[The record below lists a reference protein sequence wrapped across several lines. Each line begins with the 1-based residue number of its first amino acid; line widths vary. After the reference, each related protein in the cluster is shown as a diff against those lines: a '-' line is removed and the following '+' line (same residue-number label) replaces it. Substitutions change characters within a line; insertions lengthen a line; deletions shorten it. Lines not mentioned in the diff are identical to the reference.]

1 MSSVTSNRVGDSTTT
16 GGVGVGV
23 GVGSSTTGS
32 DTTDGSGAGVGV
44 GSSTSA
50 RDSMG
55 SALSFS
61 FKDSFADL
69 ISDKL
74 TGAGSCRPVN
84 RARLASIDCIFCKAS
99 CCA

>member
-1 MSSVTSNRVGDSTTT
+1 MSSVASNLVGDSTTT
-16 GGVGVGV
+16 GVGVGV
-23 GVGSSTTGS
+23 GVGASSTTGS
-32 DTTDGSGAGVGV
+32 DTTDGAGA
-44 GSSTSA
+44 GSSTAA

-99 CCA
+99 C